1 MFVPYM
7 INPGICGFSVA
18 VQVVGPFGQILWSF
32 FLFQFNFYY
41 YHYNDNPYYNFHF
54 FILFC
59 SFYLFDFIL
68 FCFFTF
74 VLRLYEQRIPLV
86 HGCAA

>member
-41 YHYNDNPYYNFHF
+41 YHDNPYYNFHF
-54 FILFC
+54 FYFILFC
-59 SFYLFDFIL
+59 SYDFIHLILFIRFYFIL
-68 FCFFTF
+68 FFPVCST
-74 VLRLYEQRIPLV
+74 LI
-86 HGCAA
+86 